1 MSGQQAAC
9 CKEQQHNKWK
19 QPPLTEIRFWEQI
32 WTWWAEGS
40 DWVVDSEHVRGVL
53 GAKPLRALLTKRRIF
68 RVILCYIQCFSV
80 VKCTCK
86 DSGCGIVIWRPLSV
100 AIISPT
106 WYECVDQFLRVNL
119 RWVTNR
125 AEAFREMYDELCLFV
140 SCFFAV
146 LKVSET
152 SNS

>member
-86 DSGCGIVIWRPLSV
+86 DSGCGIVIWRPLQIERGNNLTYLIRMCGS
-100 AIISPT
+100 ISQSQFEMVSLIVPRLS
-106 WYECVDQFLRVNL
+106 EKCMMNCVC
-119 RWVTNR
+119 
-125 AEAFREMYDELCLFV
+125 LCLV
-140 SCFFAV
+140 S
-146 LKVSET
+146 LPS
-152 SNS
+152 